1 MSGTH
6 QYPACPPLRRKLP
19 QAGAGPASGPPPNST
34 ERPPRNV
41 PPTTLTSPPPTYV
54 GAQRPNVRWGGGTYV
69 RAERPNV
76 RWGGGDVARPRWDL
90 TLATYV
96 AVVPPSHLKGPLLQ
110 GTTPGAYPATPP
122 WTLGRKVG
130 SHPTTPPGTFAGN
143 VGGIAKMMI
152 RMMLDDDNSN
162 INSGG

>member
-69 RAERPNV
+69 RTERPNV
-76 RWGGGDVARPRWDL
+76 RWGGGDVARPRWEG

-96 AVVPPSHLKGPLLQ
+96 AVVPPSHLKGPLL
-110 GTTPGAYPATPP
+110 
-122 WTLGRKVG
+122 
-130 SHPTTPPGTFAGN
+130 
-143 VGGIAKMMI
+143 
-152 RMMLDDDNSN
+152 
-162 INSGG
+162 